1 MVNKL
6 TKSLAYA
13 ANIAT
18 SLNEGIY
25 FNGDFDPSYQEGLQ
39 LIDYTVFTS
48 SGESAVIAHVDA
60 TANSNN
66 NELCMLSFRGREYGI
81 DKYDNIITGACGGLS
96 LFFRGKDVCWDAVL
110 SDMEADMNDIRN
122 SGFTT
127 LVEDEGGNF
136 KCENLNDELAA
147 DFRVFD
153 MDELQD
159 GIETCLD
166 TCKSNTG
173 RECPMYFTGHSQ
185 GGVYA
190 QMAAVRFKK
199 FLEERNGNHPYLL
212 TFGVPPAF
220 EKGRPCTN
228 ALPLSENIFNFVN
241 IGSYDRA
248 SSAVYDSAVSVG
260 LVSFD
265 IYFPIKYLVDVHNSK
280 L

>member
-110 SDMEADMNDIRN
+110 SDMEA
-122 SGFTT
+122 T
-127 LVEDEGGNF
+127 
-136 KCENLNDELAA
+136 
-147 DFRVFD
+147 
-153 MDELQD
+153 
-159 GIETCLD
+159 
-166 TCKSNTG
+166 
-173 RECPMYFTGHSQ
+173 
-185 GGVYA
+185 
-190 QMAAVRFKK
+190 
-199 FLEERNGNHPYLL
+199 
-212 TFGVPPAF
+212 
-220 EKGRPCTN
+220 
-228 ALPLSENIFNFVN
+228 
-241 IGSYDRA
+241 
-248 SSAVYDSAVSVG
+248 
-260 LVSFD
+260 
-265 IYFPIKYLVDVHNSK
+265 
-280 L
+280 